1 MEHNAKVENCGECGM
16 CKNGCDQHCKVCG
29 RQAGKREVQT
39 KIKIVNNIMTEV
51 VTETL
56 IENGEKTVIISWYQQ
71 GKLGT

>member
-1 MEHNAKVENCGECGM
+1 M

-71 GKLGT
+71 GKLGTQKNQYHR